1 MGGIAQ
7 ISMSIYRQ
15 KFDAKRY
22 WANKPTCSICK
33 VHKVKN
39 GTICS
44 ECFKKSQ
51 QTING
56 KIDYN
61 IKEDITTE
69 NLETNSKIISHS
81 GPISQKATDVFR
93 KYQQQAIDFS
103 RRNRLLKYPA
113 KATKIEFNLKLD
125 ECEEYFGIVQEL
137 SAVFPHKKILDSE
150 KKQEKLIEEE
160 REELFDPRTTIIGK
174 KLISC
179 LDKLRLQSKKN
190 FEEHGL
196 NTLFLVVGEVRWKE
210 QTVGRGSTDAVRV
223 QDYSAPLLLIP
234 IELENS
240 REPYKATTLRL
251 NVDQDPIRVN
261 PVLLSFMKQNLEI
274 RTPDLPEDLSEISY
288 AEVRGILSELTKIF
302 KDKGIKI
309 ETSENL
315 YIGQF
320 SFHGQQIYEDL
331 HKNEAKIIQH
341 PYVYGVCSGE
351 SFDAKTEDHVEM
363 DEDYNPD
370 DFLNTE
376 EDFTILDADSSQI
389 VAIKKIV
396 SGDHMVIHG
405 PPGTGKSQTIANV
418 ISNLLAR
425 GKTVLFVCE
434 KQVALDVVYKRL
446 SFASGASI
454 ADLCLPLFKYASDKK
469 QFAADI
475 INSRDSVIRE
485 IKKNRSSDLDQKLIA
500 RKGRIDFLTTY
511 AEEVIKR
518 IEPLGKNL
526 YWIFGQLGNISERS
540 KELSMPWKTDLNPVE
555 LSANDFLNHIQALKE
570 LNPFVT
576 FLSEGNNQWNGL
588 KKRHFSPDFAAR
600 VIDALRKFSSHIQL
614 SPYHKNDVQHISWGK
629 VLNLHKIISDEKFI
643 ELLKDNLIKVELVQ
657 EEYLE
662 SFRAGIQSILLLAEK
677 YQSLNKD
684 NKFKFT
690 EKWQP
695 AKELIALAIKSDTSL
710 EIIYSLPF
718 TKNVEWLADSS
729 KKLSTGLPASISDLS
744 IKEFNVRAFLFSI
757 DNNLAPITSRSKTDL
772 YDLSNQI
779 KQLQGVHT
787 QFQQSQEILDKYG
800 INLGDIQEQE
810 VFRLENT
817 LTQKYKTFFRIFSSS
832 YKKDR
837 ALITS
842 WCGLVKP
849 ESYGEVKSVSFAAAT
864 RLKLQSKLNSDWQKI
879 EQKFNLSSE
888 ARKLPLPY
896 FVQKIE
902 LLVKYLE
909 SNSLEFVEPY
919 IQKLLLDE
927 KKSAIL
933 NGKAQIIT
941 KLVSEYQ
948 KVQPYLLIDILD
960 HKVYDL
966 ENMLRSLSEEM
977 LSMKERSE
985 VIANFAEYHK
995 DVLVQE
1001 VIEDTITLNNL
1012 KEVVGE
1018 AKKLDPA
1025 KYINE
1030 GLEAALTNTEL
1041 SAKIRT
1047 FLDLLLSVSR
1057 NISETKFTDL
1067 ENLSLYISQHQDAV
1081 NNWNG
1086 EFSILMSELSLLFEN
1101 ENLSDI
1107 YLSHPIDTFSKL
1119 LSSLAKDREGLELW
1133 IEYQKQRHLNEEL
1146 GLGWFIGEL
1155 AQKIKA
1161 SDYQIDEVYMWVFL
1175 NKWLEDY
1182 FKDKPILRNFN
1193 KQKYEQVIE
1202 EFKRLEGESLDIN
1215 RLRIMREFASKLE
1228 NSKNYGGDAERVL
1241 KREAEKKRQH
1251 LPIRTLVKN
1260 HAHHLQ
1266 DIKPCWMVS
1275 PLALGSYLEY
1285 GSVDFDVVIFDEA
1298 SQMRIENALGA
1309 ISRAKQVVVIGDEH
1323 QLPPT
1328 PFFGFSLEDE
1338 EEDDEVAEE
1347 TGFES
1352 ILQRSIS
1359 LLNGSAEKLK
1369 YHYRSASED
1378 LIAFSNHYIYDGQ
1391 LVTFPNAIKRP
1402 DQGVCFEFV
1411 KDGVYEGGKDGS
1423 KTNPKEAE
1431 RVADL
1436 CIKLAEENNGSIG
1449 VIAFSKSQEKAIRGA
1464 LEEKIKSRPHL
1475 AEKLDETSTERDSFF
1490 IKNLESVQ
1498 GDERDRIIL
1507 SVCYGPDKAT
1517 GKVRNHFGPI
1527 NQNNGYRR
1535 LNVAVTRAKE
1545 QLICVASM
1553 HAYDMHPPESTFG
1566 AKLLQ
1571 NYLEYAEKGQSSL
1584 EASKIAKS
1592 NTGVD
1597 ADSDFELSVEAELI
1611 RKGYI
1616 IHRQVGASG
1625 FKIDL
1630 AIVNP
1635 KNNNE
1640 YILGIECDGAAY
1652 HSSKSARIRDR
1663 IRQDVLEKLGW
1674 KIYRVWS
1681 QHWFSHKTDIVEDI
1695 INQCRL

>member
-1 MGGIAQ
+1 MA
-7 ISMSIYRQ
+7 IYRQ

-22 WANKPTCSICK
+22 WANKPLCSVCK
-33 VHKVKN
+33 SHKVKN
-39 GTICS
+39 GTVCH
-44 ECFKKSQ
+44 ECLKRSTQATVAKVS
-51 QTING
+51 
-56 KIDYN
+56 YN
-61 IKEDITTE
+61 VGDDEQDEIETE
-69 NLETNSKIISHS
+69 NLETTTKIISRS
-81 GPISQKATDVFR
+81 GPVSQKATDVFR

-125 ECEEYFGIVQEL
+125 ECEEYFGTIQEL
-137 SAVFPHKKILDSE
+137 STVFPHKKVLDSE
-150 KKQEKLIEEE
+150 KKQEKLIEEEE

-179 LDKLRLQSKKN
+179 LDKLRLQAKKN

-196 NTLFLVVGEVRWKE
+196 NTLFLVIGEVKWKE

-261 PVLLSFMKQNLEI
+261 PVLLSFMRQNLEI

-288 AEVRGILSELTKIF
+288 GEIRGILSDLTKIF
-302 KDKGIKI
+302 KDKGITI

-315 YIGQF
+315 YVGQF

-331 HKNEAKIIQH
+331 HKNETEIIQH
-341 PYVYGVCSGE
+341 PYIYGVCSGD
-351 SFDAKTEDHVEM
+351 SFDAKTEDHIEM
-363 DEDYNPD
+363 DEDYNSD
-370 DFLNTE
+370 EFLNAE

-389 VAIKKIV
+389 VAIKKIM

-446 SFASGASI
+446 SSGSGASV

-475 INSRDSVIRE
+475 INSRESVIRE
-485 IKKNRSSDLDQKLIA
+485 IKKNKSSDLDQRLVA
-500 RKGRIDFLTTY
+500 RKGRIDFLTKY

-526 YWIFGQLGNISERS
+526 YWIFGQLGNIPERS
-540 KELSMPWKTDLNPVE
+540 KELSISWKADLNPVE
-555 LSANDFLNHIQALKE
+555 LSANDFSNHIQALKE
-570 LNPFVT
+570 LNPFT
-576 FLSEGNNQWNGL
+576 NFLSESGNQWNGL

-600 VIDALRKFSSHIQL
+600 VIDALKKFSSHMQS
-614 SPYHKNDVQHISWGK
+614 SPYHKFDIKYLSWGK
-629 VLNLHKIISDEKFI
+629 AFNLHGLVSDEKF
-643 ELLKDNLIKVELVQ
+643 LRSLKENSLKIELVQ

-662 SFRAGIQSILLLAEK
+662 RFKNDIQPLLVLSEK

-684 NKFKFT
+684 NKFKFA
-690 EKWQP
+690 EKWQS
-695 AKELIALAIKSDTSL
+695 ARELATLAIKSDIPL
-710 EIIYSLPF
+710 ESIYSLPF
-718 TKNVEWLADSS
+718 TKSVEWLADSS
-729 KKLSTGLPASISDLS
+729 EKLSAGLPTSISDLS
-744 IKEFNVRAFLFSI
+744 IKEFDARAFLFLI
-757 DNNLAPITSRSKTDL
+757 DHNLAPITSKSKTDL

-779 KQLQGVHT
+779 KQLQVIHI

-817 LTQKYKTFFRIFSSS
+817 FTQKYKTFFRVFSSG
-832 YKKDR
+832 YKKER
-837 ALITS
+837 ALVTS

-864 RLKLQSKLNSDWQKI
+864 RLKLQSRISSNWQKI
-879 EQKFNLSSE
+879 EQKFGLNSE

-909 SNSLEFVEPY
+909 NNSLEFVEPY

-927 KKSAIL
+927 KKNAVLS
-933 NGKAQIIT
+933 GKAQAIT
-941 KLVSEYQ
+941 KILSEYQ
-948 KVQPYLLIDILD
+948 KIQQYLLIDISD
-960 HKVYDL
+960 QKVFDL
-966 ENMLRSLSEEM
+966 EGSLRSLSEEM
-977 LSMKERSE
+977 LSVKGRSE

-995 DVLVQE
+995 DILVQE
-1001 VIEDTITLNNL
+1001 VVEDTVALNNL
-1012 KEVVGE
+1012 KEVINE

-1025 KYINE
+1025 KYTSE
-1030 GLEAALTNTEL
+1030 SLEAILTSAEL
-1041 SAKIRT
+1041 SAKMRT
-1047 FLDLLLSVSR
+1047 LLDLLLGASK
-1057 NISETKFTDL
+1057 NISETKFNDL
-1067 ENLSLYISQHQDAV
+1067 ESLSLYISQHQDV
-1081 NNWNG
+1081 VSIWNSG
-1086 EFSILMSELSLLFEN
+1086 FNALMSELSILFEN

-1107 YLSHPIDTFSKL
+1107 YLSYPIETFINL
-1119 LSSLAKDREGLELW
+1119 LTSLAQDREGLELW

-1146 GLGWFIGEL
+1146 GLGWFINEL
-1155 AQKIKA
+1155 ALKTK
-1161 SDYQIDEVYMWVFL
+1161 DTNYRIDEVYMWVFL
-1175 NKWLEDY
+1175 SKWLEDY
-1182 FKDKPILRNFN
+1182 FKERPILRDFN

-1202 EFKRLEGESLDIN
+1202 EFKKLESESLDMN
-1215 RLRIMREFASKLE
+1215 RPRILREFLSKLE
-1228 NSKNYGGDAERVL
+1228 SSKNYGGDAERVL

-1251 LPIRTLVKN
+1251 VPIRTLVRN

-1285 GSVDFDVVIFDEA
+1285 GTVDFDVVIFDEA

-1338 EEDDEVAEE
+1338 EEDDDVAEE

-1359 LLNGSAEKLK
+1359 LLNGSEEKLK

-1391 LVTFPNAIKRP
+1391 LVTFPNAIKRL
-1402 DQGVCFEFV
+1402 DQGVHFEFV

-1436 CIKLAEENNGSIG
+1436 CIKLAEENNGSLG
-1449 VIAFSKSQEKAIRGA
+1449 VIAFSKSQERAIRSA
-1464 LEEKIKSRPHL
+1464 LEERIKSRPHL

-1517 GKVRNHFGPI
+1517 GKIRNHFGPI
-1527 NQNNGYRR
+1527 NQNSGYRR
-1535 LNVAVTRAKE
+1535 LNVAVTRARQ

-1553 HAYDMHPPESTFG
+1553 HAYDMHPPENTFG

-1584 EASKIAKS
+1584 EASKIA
-1592 NTGVD
+1592 GVNSGVE
-1597 ADSDFELSVEAELI
+1597 ADSDFELSVEAELV
-1611 RKGYI
+1611 RRGYTV
-1616 IHRQVGASG
+1616 HRQVGASG

-1652 HSSKSARIRDR
+1652 HSTKSARIRDR
-1663 IRQDVLEKLGW
+1663 IRQDVLENLGW
-1674 KIYRVWS
+1674 KIYRIWS
-1681 QHWFSHKTDIVEDI
+1681 QHWFSHKSDIIDDI
-1695 INQCRL
+1695 INQCHLYR